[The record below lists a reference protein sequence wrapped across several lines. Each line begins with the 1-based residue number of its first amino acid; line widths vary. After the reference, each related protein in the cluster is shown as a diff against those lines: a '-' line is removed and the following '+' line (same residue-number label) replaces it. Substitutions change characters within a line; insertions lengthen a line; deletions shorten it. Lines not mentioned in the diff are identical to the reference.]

1 MSTESQP
8 DAVNALQSYWD
19 TKASSEANDCARIES
34 GRRAQKMRF
43 ENFVIHHDLEGA
55 SVLDVGC
62 GVGDFYDH
70 LRARPQRIDYLG
82 VDLSEKMI
90 ARSRER
96 FPQARFEVRN
106 ILEGGAVPEFD
117 YTVAFA
123 IHNVRVP
130 NGETILRDVTRR
142 QFELCRRAAHVSL
155 LTDRFPGF
163 APHIQP
169 WRAEEILSLALEI
182 TPYVVLRHDYLPNDF
197 SVTLY
202 REPLIDVRRDLLL
215 D

>member
-1 MSTESQP
+1 MSNESSP
-8 DAVNALQSYWD
+8 DTVHALQSYWD
-19 TKASSEANDCARIES
+19 EKASSEASDCARIES

-43 ENFVIHHDLEGA
+43 ENFVIHHDLQGA
-55 SVLDVGC
+55 SILDVGC
-62 GVGDFYDH
+62 GVGDFFAH
-70 LRARPQRIDYLG
+70 LQCREHGADYTG

-96 FPQARFEVRN
+96 FPEARFEVRN
-106 ILEGGAVPEFD
+106 ILEGSAAPQFD

-130 NGETILRDVTRR
+130 NGEDILRAVTRR
-142 QFELCRRAAHVSL
+142 QFEFCRRAAHISL

-163 APHIQP
+163 AKHIQP